1 MRYEKAF
8 TSLQETFNKIFS
20 LQQEQL
26 MLFQSH
32 VDHDNNEVFRSA
44 NDTITQQIV
53 ECRESVE
60 TLHNQLFP
68 PVKSNKSK
76 YGVGVKPKN
85 RARSILLMEK
95 DGTSLTRTQSKQPD
109 SSSPYSS
116 GNPEFT
122 FSGLQENLVPFELS
136 MNAESSEPEGKAAD
150 LGAPISPLTVPPSP
164 SNALTTTTA
173 PLFEHFLVVGTN
185 PDAGNEFA
193 SKIHKEEHDALMRQN
208 NSIMRRIAASI
219 FVSRSGPSDQSP
231 QKGNYDH
238 TDLNT
243 NFGNGSHA
251 ESLPVHH
258 PPMPLPPP
266 PPVSTNT
273 VATPTVSSKRYTLSN
288 FASSATNMYQKYVSS
303 SPQRTNQAAS
313 DSNGHQDSTTSTNS
327 ATHVSP
333 QTSSHSVLATVDEHK
348 PALKPVDEH
357 KSALKPNMS
366 ADFSHYIE
374 NKQIVSFSESDDS
387 LAHTSPEILFRFPPS
402 SDPPPS
408 EVCDFCLPLGGR
420 LYKLT
425 DEENED
431 GHIQE
436 ILYGQGQSKRSSRC
450 FIFMLEDKT
459 INNEEVIHDDEC
471 GINTGRLY
479 GICVIHPRL
488 LKGTSLYPNTAE
500 HHAANEAHH
509 ESEQHEPA
517 AAKAYSVDFESS
529 VCYCFITRFP
539 FFDFFFHVIFDI
551 ISAERLDRM
560 ETIAAHQD
568 SIVDYPA
575 YVRQM
580 YKYLPVN
587 LLETIL
593 NRLTVLTAPKYGGR
607 LSFHVNE
614 SMVVN
619 ELLRQFPPMT
629 CAEHYATSAGWAL
642 PILLSWMPIESLIWA
657 IGMLMCEVKLI
668 VLGTEPGMVS
678 CAVMGLLALLQ
689 PLNWVAPLI
698 PILPYKNIDFIESPV
713 PIFAGLVI
721 DRSSTHVNA
730 EQILKQC
737 NDSETGA
744 ISAVLDV
751 SDRELYVSSIHAD
764 MLKGFLMPEAE
775 GLVTKIKESLTRI
788 ISNDPTQH
796 RSTGSSYTIHR
807 EKSKPHYMTTNSI
820 EVESRIIQDMIA
832 TNINAIISMG
842 DKYNYSNGVDI
853 SYELTGAANASVKST
868 VTTQD
873 DASSP
878 EASENSSV
886 QSPSTAFLSRISTYT
901 PYIASK
907 SSIMSVSAEGLDSN
921 IGEFL
926 SHFTSTQMYHEF
938 HQSNSIN
945 DDVDAAYESED
956 SSKYN
961 TDTDTD
967 VGDSVN
973 GKTEESTRL
982 SVDTGSNGLLRSGEL
997 TLQVGSW
1004 KLTKEERRERLR
1016 SRTGS
1021 IAIVEQEEST

>member
-1 MRYEKAF
+1 
-8 TSLQETFNKIFS
+8 
-20 LQQEQL
+20 

-44 NDTITQQIV
+44 NDAITQQIV
-53 ECRESVE
+53 ECRESVD
-60 TLHNQLFP
+60 TLNNQLFP
-68 PVKSNKSK
+68 PVRSNKSK
-76 YGVGVKPKN
+76 CVIKPKN

-95 DGTSLTRTQSKQPD
+95 DGTSLTRTQSKVAD
-109 SSSPYSS
+109 GLSSLSTGSYD
-116 GNPEFT
+116 FT
-122 FSGLQENLVPFELS
+122 STALQETIIPFELS
-136 MNAESSEPEGKAAD
+136 VNTESYNPEVKSNGP
-150 LGAPISPLTVPPSP
+150 GSPVSPLTVPPSP
-164 SNALTTTTA
+164 INFPTSASA

-185 PDAGNEFA
+185 PEAGNEFA
-193 SKIHKEEHDALMRQN
+193 SKIHKEEHDAMLRQN

-219 FVSRSGPSDQSP
+219 FVSRGGPSDQSP

-243 NFGNGSHA
+243 NFGGNSSQGNVDSNTV
-251 ESLPVHH
+251 LH
-258 PPMPLPPP
+258 PPVPPSVHPAVPPP
-266 PPVSTNT
+266 NSVIQ
-273 VATPTVSSKRYTLSN
+273 TPTITSKRYTLSN
-288 FASSATNMYQKYVSS
+288 FASSASNMYQKYMSS
-303 SPQRTNQAAS
+303 SPQRGIQSAS
-313 DSNGHQDSTTSTNS
+313 NHDAQHDTPTSINS
-327 ATHVSP
+327 ATQLSP
-333 QTSSHSVLATVDEHK
+333 QISTHNPTAINAMEEQKST
-348 PALKPVDEH
+348 LKP
-357 KSALKPNMS
+357 LLT
-366 ADFSHYIE
+366 ADFSQFIE
-374 NKQIVSFSESDDS
+374 NKHIISYSESDDT
-387 LAHTSPEILFRFPPS
+387 LALTAPEILFRFPPS

-408 EVCDFCLPLGGR
+408 EVCDFCLPLGGKV
-420 LYKLT
+420 YKLT

-488 LKGTSLYPNTAE
+488 LKGTSLYTQNVE
-500 HHAANEAHH
+500 HHAATETSRENGKQ
-509 ESEQHEPA
+509 ESSSPKE
-517 AAKAYSVDFESS
+517 YTVDFESS

-560 ETIAAHQD
+560 ETIASQQD

-580 YKYLPVN
+580 YKYLPKE

-607 LSFHVNE
+607 LSFHMNE

-698 PILPYKNIDFIESPV
+698 PILPFKNIDFIESPV

-721 DRSSTHVNA
+721 DRSNNHINA

-775 GLVTKIKESLTRI
+775 LLVTKIKESLARV
-788 ISNDPTQH
+788 ISSDPTQH
-796 RSTGSSYTIHR
+796 RATGSSYTIHR
-807 EKSKPHYMTTNSI
+807 DKSRPHYMTTNSI
-820 EVESRIIQDMIA
+820 EVESKIIQDMIA
-832 TNINAIISMG
+832 TNINAIINMG
-842 DKYNYSNGVDI
+842 DKYNYTSGIDL
-853 SYELTGAANASVKST
+853 SYELTGAATMSMKST
-868 VTTQD
+868 VTSQED
-873 DASSP
+873 MSSH
-878 EASENSSV
+878 EASERENTSM
-886 QSPSTAFLSRISTYT
+886 QSPSSAFLSRISTYT
-901 PYIASK
+901 PYISTKPA
-907 SSIMSVSAEGLDSN
+907 IIPVSAEGLDSN
-921 IGEFL
+921 MGEFL
-926 SHFTSTQMYHEF
+926 SHFTSTQMYNEF
-938 HQSNSIN
+938 CHVNSIG

-967 VGDSVN
+967 INDSVN
-973 GKTEESTRL
+973 GRAEESSRL
-982 SVDTGSNGLLRSGEL
+982 SVDTTSNSLLRSGEL

-1004 KLTKEERRERLR
+1004 KLTKDERRERLR
-1016 SRTGS
+1016 SRNSS
-1021 IAIVEQEEST
+1021 IAIVEEST

>member
-1 MRYEKAF
+1 
-8 TSLQETFNKIFS
+8 
-20 LQQEQL
+20 

-44 NDTITQQIV
+44 NDAITQQIV
-53 ECRESVE
+53 DCRESVD
-60 TLHNQLFP
+60 TLNNQLFP
-68 PVKSNKSK
+68 PVRSNKSK
-76 YGVGVKPKN
+76 YGIKPKT
-85 RARSILLMEK
+85 RARSILMMEK
-95 DGTSLTRTQSKQPD
+95 DGTSLTRTQSKPVD
-109 SSSPYSS
+109 GLFPLSTGSHD
-116 GNPEFT
+116 FT
-122 FSGLQENLVPFELS
+122 LTAQQETIIPFESSLNTES
-136 MNAESSEPEGKAAD
+136 CDPEVRSNAPV
-150 LGAPISPLTVPPSP
+150 SPLTVPPSP
-164 SNALTTTTA
+164 TNFPTSFPA

-193 SKIHKEEHDALMRQN
+193 SKIHKEEHDAMLRQN

-219 FVSRSGPSDQSP
+219 FVSRGGSSDQSP

-243 NFGNGSHA
+243 NFGNGNQGHVDTNPA
-251 ESLPVHH
+251 FH
-258 PPMPLPPP
+258 PPVPEPINPPAP
-266 PPVSTNT
+266 PSNSVIQ
-273 VATPTVSSKRYTLSN
+273 TPTILSKRYTLSN
-288 FASSATNMYQKYVSS
+288 FASSASNMYQKYVSS
-303 SPQRTNQAAS
+303 PQRGVPSANNHEAPHDTP
-313 DSNGHQDSTTSTNS
+313 TSTNS
-327 ATHVSP
+327 TTQLFPQVGTHNHSAVSTTED
-333 QTSSHSVLATVDEHK
+333 QKL
-348 PALKPVDEH
+348 ALKP
-357 KSALKPNMS
+357 LLTG
-366 ADFSHYIE
+366 DFSQVIE
-374 NKQIVSFSESDDS
+374 NKYVVSYSESDDT
-387 LAHTSPEILFRFPPS
+387 LALTVPEILFRFPPT

-408 EVCDFCLPLGGR
+408 EVCDFCLPLGGKM
-420 LYKLT
+420 YKLT

-459 INNEEVIHDDEC
+459 VNNEEVIHDDEC

-488 LKGTSLYPNTAE
+488 LKGTSLYTHDTE
-500 HHAANEAHH
+500 HRGANEPKREGGKQ
-509 ESEQHEPA
+509 ESSSP
-517 AAKAYSVDFESS
+517 KKYTVDFESS

-560 ETIAAHQD
+560 EAIASQQD

-580 YKYLPVN
+580 YRYLPKE

-607 LSFHVNE
+607 LSFHMNE

-619 ELLRQFPPMT
+619 EMLRQFPPMT

-698 PILPYKNIDFIESPV
+698 PILPCKNIDFIESPV

-721 DRSSTHVNA
+721 DRSNHHIDA

-775 GLVTKIKESLTRI
+775 SLVKIIKESLARV

-796 RSTGSSYTIHR
+796 RTTGSSYTIHR
-807 EKSKPHYMTTNSI
+807 DKSRPHYMTTNSI
-820 EVESRIIQDMIA
+820 VVESKIIQDMIA
-832 TNINAIISMG
+832 TNINAIINMG
-842 DKYNYSNGVDI
+842 DKYNYTNGVDI
-853 SYELTGAANASVKST
+853 SYELTGAATLSMKST
-868 VTTQD
+868 VTSQED
-873 DASSP
+873 MSSH
-878 EASENSSV
+878 EASERENNSV
-886 QSPSTAFLSRISTYT
+886 QSPSSAFLSRISTYT
-901 PYIASK
+901 PYNTTKPAI
-907 SSIMSVSAEGLDSN
+907 IPVSAEGLDSN
-921 IGEFL
+921 VGEFL
-926 SHFTSTQMYHEF
+926 SHFTSTQMYNEF
-938 HQSNSIN
+938 CHGNSVN
-945 DDVDAAYESED
+945 DDVYAAYESED
-956 SSKYN
+956 SSVYN

-967 VGDSVN
+967 INDSDN
-973 GKTEESTRL
+973 GKAEENSRL
-982 SVDTGSNGLLRSGEL
+982 SLDTTSNSLLRSGEL

-1004 KLTKEERRERLR
+1004 KLTKDERRERLR
-1016 SRTGS
+1016 SRNSS
-1021 IAIVEQEEST
+1021 IAIFEESS